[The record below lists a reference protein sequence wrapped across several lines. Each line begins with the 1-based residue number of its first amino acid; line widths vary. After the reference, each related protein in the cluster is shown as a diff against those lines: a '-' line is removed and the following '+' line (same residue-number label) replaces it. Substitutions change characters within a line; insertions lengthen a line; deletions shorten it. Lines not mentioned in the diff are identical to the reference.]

1 MNQRSN
7 QPDGDLPPQKAKKK
21 AKKSDDAPTEIPLA
35 PTSDDPAD
43 YRLCAVELRA
53 CARDVRGWKS
63 RQPDFLRRSL
73 ESILRHHDAA
83 IGRIG
88 FPPAVEMKS
97 CDDGVWC
104 SVVFITPTGGW
115 SHWVPL
121 GPRRRHTYEPQLA
134 EIEPEEEAAVR
145 ASLDPSTIE
154 TLERLQAEWGTSD
167 QPLSFLEVVAMC
179 MLRDEWAALRRRR
192 EPKRPVLATPA
203 LDAARQR
210 AIVPSVTSGLPAAP
224 REAAIAQL
232 AERLFAE
239 EFEVV
244 QLIAGALETLAECV
258 EFLAD
263 FKPPEGVDAEAMY
276 VLKMMIFDG
285 ATSANRGINVKERA
299 NLWKGGPLGTGTTRP
314 TKASKAV
321 ERLKK
326 ADYVAPRGRSTT
338 AYVTAM
344 GQRIAGAAKSNP
356 Q

>member
-7 QPDGDLPPQKAKKK
+7 QPDGEPPPQKAKKK
-21 AKKSDDAPTEIPLA
+21 AKEKAKEPEAVTVVAEDA
-35 PTSDDPAD
+35 AD

-97 CDDGVWC
+97 CDDGIWC

-121 GPRRRHTYEPQLA
+121 GPRRWHTYEPQLV
-134 EIEPEEEAAVR
+134 EIEPEEEEAVR

-167 QPLSFLEVVAMC
+167 QPLSFVEVVAMC
-179 MLRDEWAALRRRR
+179 MHRDEWAGLRRRR

-210 AIVPSVTSGLPAAP
+210 AVVPSVASGLPAAP
-224 REAAIAQL
+224 REVAIAQL
-232 AERLFAE
+232 AGRLFAE

-244 QLIAGALETLAECV
+244 QLIAGAFETLADCV

-263 FKPPEGVDAEAMY
+263 YKPPKDVDAEAMY
-276 VLKMMIFDG
+276 VLKMMISDD
-285 ATSANRGINVKERA
+285 ATSENRGINVKARA

-326 ADYVAPRGRSTT
+326 ADYVAPKGRSTT

-344 GQRIAGAAKSNP
+344 GQRIAGAAKSNS